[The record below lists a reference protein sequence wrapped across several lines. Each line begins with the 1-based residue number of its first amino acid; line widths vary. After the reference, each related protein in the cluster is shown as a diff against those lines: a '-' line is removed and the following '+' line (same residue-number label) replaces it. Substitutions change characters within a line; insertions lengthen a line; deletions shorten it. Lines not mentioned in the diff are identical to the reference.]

1 MAENPVKKIYSQV
14 IEEVIQNIREQFIDE
29 GHDDVFLQE
38 LKHLWEAKLNASRA
52 VSGAASEGASHARL
66 PVKETGGSSRSHH
79 KDTSS
84 EASSNVDAATRAA
97 VNALPSS
104 IQSTVN
110 SQFSGKAGSVV
121 KIQSQVDG
129 LDDSE
134 SEDEDVIGAHMHSS
148 PEPYND
154 DEEEDEDEAKGD
166 DEGAYEGKEDPEPLN
181 SSDDVSEPDPSEIF
195 ETDNV
200 IVCQYDKITRIK
212 NRWKF
217 HLKDGVMNINGKD
230 YLFSKATGEADW

>member
-1 MAENPVKKIYSQV
+1 M
-14 IEEVIQNIREQFIDE
+14 
-29 GHDDVFLQE
+29 
-38 LKHLWEAKLNASRA
+38 
-52 VSGAASEGASHARL
+52 
-66 PVKETGGSSRSHH
+66 
-79 KDTSS
+79 
-84 EASSNVDAATRAA
+84 
-97 VNALPSS
+97 
-104 IQSTVN
+104 QS
-110 SQFSGKAGSVV
+110 KAGNIVN
-121 KIQSQVDG
+121 IQSQVDG

-134 SEDEDVIGAHMHSS
+134 SEDEDVIGTHMHSS
-148 PEPYND
+148 PEPFQD
-154 DEEEDEDEAKGD
+154 DEDEDEDDAKAD